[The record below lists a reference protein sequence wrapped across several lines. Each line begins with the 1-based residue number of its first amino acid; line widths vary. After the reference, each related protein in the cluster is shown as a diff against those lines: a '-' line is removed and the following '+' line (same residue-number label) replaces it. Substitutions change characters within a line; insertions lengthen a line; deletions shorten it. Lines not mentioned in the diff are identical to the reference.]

1 MGDSPPTRL
10 LFTTLDSLLSSPKLA
25 CGLLDRS
32 VDESRTATG
41 TGKHVPRS
49 LYIDLEPN
57 GLYTRRVDTI
67 IVYSPIISSHR
78 RGEDGQVPLP
88 LPP

>member
-1 MGDSPPTRL
+1 MGDSPLTRL
-10 LFTTLDSLLSSPKLA
+10 PFTTLASPLFSLRLA

-32 VDESRTATG
+32 PAKSQVATG

-57 GLYTRRVDTI
+57 GVYEQRVDMIT
-67 IVYSPIISSHR
+67 VCSPKF
-78 RGEDGQVPLP
+78 
-88 LPP
+88 